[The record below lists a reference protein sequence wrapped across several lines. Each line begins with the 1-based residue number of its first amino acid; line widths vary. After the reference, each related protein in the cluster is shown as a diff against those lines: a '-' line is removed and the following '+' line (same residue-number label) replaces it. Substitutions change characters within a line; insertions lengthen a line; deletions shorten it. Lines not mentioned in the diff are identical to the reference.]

1 MNIEDIDYLDEEC
14 VEVIN
19 ESKKA
24 AKRVVTCSIGDKE
37 ILSVREAAAWTN
49 VSAQTLSEWRKEGL
63 RYIRKGGFVFY
74 LKQDIIKFLQKYYVA
89 Y

>member
-1 MNIEDIDYLDEEC
+1 MRIENIDYSDIDQ
-14 VEVIN
+14 VEAIN
-19 ESKKA
+19 ESKSA
-24 AKRVVTCSIGDKE
+24 AKRVVTCSIADKE